1 MAVDGGRRTPYG
13 AGAQRHWSLP
23 RALDCERGHVPPALN
38 LLVSAQLF
46 FLSCSARHSINC
58 VHCPLSTV
66 HGGARLQPKLIGRLD
81 PSLAISSLFPQKAH
95 NSVKTQ
101 AQDISTSAEGALQ
114 IPRCPFHFRICILA
128 PLDGRSSHPTRL
140 NPLLLL
146 PTSP

>member
-1 MAVDGGRRTPYG
+1 MVAEEPHTGRAPSVTGHCLERRIAKEDMFLPPSTCLCLPNSFF
-13 AGAQRHWSLP
+13 SLVQLAI
-23 RALDCERGHVPPALN
+23 RSV
-38 LLVSAQLF
+38 VST
-46 FLSCSARHSINC
+46 

-114 IPRCPFHFRICILA
+114 IPR
-128 PLDGRSSHPTRL
+128 
-140 NPLLLL
+140 
-146 PTSP
+146 